1 MKAVVI
7 KVTLKNLSSLTIAG
21 GSTIST
27 IDIPLNPFTLPASS
41 IKGTMRTAIHN
52 VIQVL
57 KLLPEDKYT
66 SCGEVEPEKI
76 KPCDVC
82 NLFGYPNS
90 KSSGCFTIEVD
101 KVVKDNRT
109 YITRVSIDDKKQI
122 VNEGS
127 LFNQEVIPPNNEFL
141 FSIYYRCDMR
151 LFKLL
156 LYSLLALRYWRL
168 GRNSMIDV
176 KVNNVDEICK
186 SVQCDSETK
195 EILSQLSNYMWEGGV
210 NS

>member
-1 MKAVVI
+1 MEVVSI

-21 GSTIST
+21 GSTINT
-27 IDIPLNPFTLPASS
+27 IDIPLNPFILPASS

-52 VIQVL
+52 AIEVL

-90 KSSGCFTIEVD
+90 KRSGCFTIEVD
-101 KVVKDNRT
+101 KTKENGRT

-127 LFNQEVIPPNNEFL
+127 LFNQEVIPPSNEFS

-186 SVQCDSETK
+186 SVQCDDEVK

-210 NS
+210 NP